1 MWATHL
7 KDLDVLEK
15 WAQQWKMVF
24 NIEKR
29 QVVNFAGKHNAVVFN
44 YKLDGKILATTNFK
58 HLGVQITDNFSWDL
72 HVNSIT
78 LTASQK
84 LGMVKR
90 VWFAAPKKIK
100 KLPML
105 HSAPF

>member
-15 WAQQWKMVF
+15 WAQQWK
-24 NIEKR
+24 KR

-58 HLGVQITDNFSWDL
+58 HLGVQITDNLSWDL

-100 KLPML
+100 NCLCYTP
-105 HSAPF
+105 HPFRICL